1 MKKFLAIFLAVIF
14 VFTMT
19 TTLAFGASVPTDSKN
34 NVIGSIDYLDF
45 SEANNAWA
53 ERYEED
59 VLNDK
64 GEVIHKKGDYVLER
78 YYEDQFVNGAYPTA
92 IFLDDKYSYE
102 ENLDYSFK
110 NNGEVISI
118 SSIGTAAGA
127 LAFQTDPLGGT
138 FKAGAEASGA
148 IEYAKLR
155 IKNNSACTKFS
166 VGVFRTFGG
175 NTGFDSRTVANIE
188 MEPNMS
194 GWTTIT
200 VSLRDLNFDQKGA
213 YNWSSDIREILI
225 FPFGYDKAN
234 EAYEGAEIEIDY
246 IVFGS
251 LEYVTG
257 YESALEIKE
266 NSATEFN
273 PVTAPEVT
281 TYYTGDKLDLTGFTA
296 EITFKDGVKE
306 TIDTASAIYNFEK
319 PEGLG
324 EEVDSWKTKVQLVYG
339 KLIYEYEVTVVDVES
354 VEFATPQYS
363 SVYNKLDILIAG
375 KFTPAGLTLK
385 INFADG
391 TSKVKALNQFALEGT
406 DFTNIDVPLS
416 AEGYYE
422 YIVTANFYGN
432 TITFPVNIIDV
443 KDIELT
449 PVTEKKNSI
458 YYGTVIDDSFFTV
471 TAVYTNGTK
480 DVLEI
485 PAEGEG
491 VSIDEAKKA
500 RIDVLLKAFSVSCD
514 TTSGQ
519 GGDTVATAKL
529 VNPAYN
535 INVAKDFNVMV
546 QKPTSLEV
554 KLNNANKVAVDS
566 DITRSWFTVKYKYS
580 DGEEAEINDN
590 DPNLIINYD
599 TSAPGENSGK
609 VKIGDMSADFKYTV
623 LDVKFDAD
631 TEALKAE
638 LENRGT
644 VKLLAPKFPT
654 FWLVTIIVVAVI
666 AVLVA
671 AYCVLKYVFKIDFK
685 PKKKFNL
692 DDIF

>member
-1 MKKFLAIFLAVIF
+1 MKKFLAIFLTVVF
-14 VFTMT
+14 VFSMA

-78 YYEDQFVNGAYPTA
+78 YSEDQYVNGVYPTA
-92 IFLDDKYSYE
+92 IFLPTKYSKNQFV

-110 NNGEVISI
+110 NNGEVIVV
-118 SSIGTAAGA
+118 SSKSTGNGA
-127 LAFQTDPLGGT
+127 LPFKVDTGGYSYKT
-138 FKAGAEASGA
+138 GAEASGQ

-155 IKNNSACTKFS
+155 IKNNSAATQFS
-166 VGVFRTFGG
+166 VGTFRYFGG
-175 NTGFDSRTVANIE
+175 NTGFDTRTVANIE

-194 GWTTIT
+194 GWTTII
-200 VSLRDLNFDQKGA
+200 VSLRDLNYDQTGD
-213 YNWSSDIREILI
+213 YGWSSGIDEILI
-225 FPFGYDKAN
+225 FPFGYSKAN

-251 LEYVTG
+251 YEYVSG

-266 NSATEFN
+266 NSATDFN
-273 PVTAPEVT
+273 TLTNPAVT

-296 EITFKDGVKE
+296 EITFNDGAKE
-306 TIDTASAIYNFEK
+306 TIDSASAIYNFER
-319 PEGLG
+319 PENLP
-324 EEVDSWKTKVQLVYG
+324 EDAKSWETKVQLVYG
-339 KLIYEYEVTVVDVES
+339 KLIYEYNVTVVDVAS
-354 VEFATPQYS
+354 VEFATQQYS

-385 INFADG
+385 VNFADG
-391 TSKVKALNQFALEGT
+391 TSKVKKLGEFTLEGT
-406 DFTNIDVPLS
+406 DFTSTDVPLS
-416 AEGYYE
+416 ANGYYE

-458 YYGTVIDDSFFTV
+458 YYGTVIDKTFFTI
-471 TAVYTNGTK
+471 TCVYTNGAK

-485 PAEGEG
+485 PEDDSMTDAT
-491 VSIDEAKKA
+491 KA
-500 RIDVLLKAFSVSCD
+500 RIESLLNNFSVSCD
-514 TTSGQ
+514 TTSSQ
-519 GGDTVATAKL
+519 GGDTVATAKI
-529 VNPAYN
+529 VNSAYN
-535 INVAKDFNVMV
+535 VNISKDFHVVV
-546 QKPTSLEV
+546 QTPTALTV
-554 KLNNANKVAVDS
+554 KLSNANKVAVDS
-566 DITRSWFTVKYKYS
+566 DITRSWFTVTYKYA
-580 DGEEAEINDN
+580 DGTEAEIND
-590 DPNLIINYD
+590 DDANLIINYD
-599 TSAPGENSGK
+599 TSAPGANSGK
-609 VKIGDMSADFKYTV
+609 VKIGDMSATFNYTV
-623 LDVKFDAD
+623 MDAKFDEDAEAAK
-631 TEALKAE
+631 TELAG
-638 LENRGT
+638 RGKI
-644 VKLLAPKFPT
+644 KLLAPKFPT
-654 FWLVTIIVVAVI
+654 FWLVTIIVAAVV

-671 AYCVLKYVFKIDFK
+671 AYCVLKYVFKVDFK